1 MNIKGDL
8 RLALS
13 SRVILFLAFFLTA
26 YPIIFVMITA
36 VKSTKEFYT
45 NVWSLPRHYAWSN
58 FYDAWVTAHIGQ
70 YFLTSFI
77 VVFISVLLIVIL
89 GALAGYALARLNIPY
104 AEVITFLFMSTLMLP
119 SESVIMPLY
128 LMMSK
133 LGWIGG
139 YETLIIPYIGWGLPI
154 TIYILKNFFTTIP
167 KELLESARMDGSGET
182 RTFVQIIVPL
192 MLPAIA
198 TVSIFN
204 LVSFWGE
211 LIWANTTLSVSST
224 IRTLPMGVLAFQS
237 QFATDWG
244 PLSASMCIVL
254 IPLIVFF
261 MFVQKYFIQGITG
274 GSVKG

>member
-1 MNIKGDL
+1 MNIKGDF

-13 SRVILFLAFFLTA
+13 SRMILFLTFFLTA

-45 NVWSLPRHYAWSN
+45 NVWSLPHHYAWSN

-70 YFLTSFI
+70 YFLTSLI
-77 VVFISVLLIVIL
+77 VVFVSVLLIVIL

-104 AEVITFLFMSTLMLP
+104 AEVITFLFISTLMLP

-154 TIYILKNFFTTIP
+154 TIYILKNFFSTIP

-211 LIWANTTLSVSST
+211 LIWANTTLSVSSS

>member
-1 MNIKGDL
+1 MNIKGDF

-45 NVWSLPRHYAWSN
+45 NVWALPRHYAWSN

-104 AEVITFLFMSTLMLP
+104 AEVITFLFMATLMLP

-211 LIWANTTLSVSST
+211 LIWANTTLSVSSS